1 MLFAA
6 LLAGGAWA
14 SELVESIRR
23 VRPSII
29 AVGTF
34 KPTASPQFTFRG
46 TGFAVGDGS
55 MVVTNA
61 HVLPKS
67 VDLDAYESI
76 AIAIPG
82 DDGPGAS
89 GRKAEL
95 LASDPEHDLALLKI
109 SGPPLVPLALASDG
123 LVEEGELVAFTGFP
137 IGSVLGLIPVTIVAS
152 SRRSRRSSCRAA
164 VPGNSMPEHPLA
176 EGSVP
181 GSPARRH
188 RLSGQQRQP
197 ALQAGQQRG
206 DRAYQHGSGEGH
218 QGVGAEPAQ
227 RHLVRDSAALHPRTD
242 EALNRVSM
250 VTRRKN
256 EVPGPRQGLKGSN
269 STQEP
274 AGLLAFGLPVAGLY
288 HPPITAHK
296 PFWRK
301 NSRRQIT

>member
-1 MLFAA
+1 MQRILTLFKADTHPSSVASSSPRRCSVRSGSRSDEPPLSRLGLHGSVLVLSMLFAA

-137 IGSVLGLIPVTIVAS
+137 IGSVLGLIPVTHRGIVSAVTPIVMPG
-152 SRRSRRSSCRAA
+152 RSA
-164 VPGNSMPEHPLA
+164 GNSMPEHPLA

-181 GSPARRH
+181 GLPARRH

-218 QGVGAEPAQ
+218 QESVLSQPSGISYAIP
-227 RHLVRDSAALHPRTD
+227 
-242 EALNRVSM
+242 
-250 VTRRKN
+250 
-256 EVPGPRQGLKGSN
+256 
-269 STQEP
+269 
-274 AGLLAFGLPVAGLY
+274 
-288 HPPITAHK
+288 
-296 PFWRK
+296 
-301 NSRRQIT
+301 SRYIHELMKR

>member
-1 MLFAA
+1 MNLPFSRLGLHGSVLVLSMLCAA

-55 MVVTNA
+55 TVVTNA

-137 IGSVLGLIPVTIVAS
+137 IGSVLGLIPVTHRGIVSAVTPIVMPG
-152 SRRSRRSSCRAA
+152 RSARELNARNIRSLKDPFRVYQLDATA
-164 VPGNSMPEHPLA
+164 YPGNSGSPLYR
-176 EGSVP
+176 P
-181 GSPARRH
+181 GSSEVIGLINMVLVKATKESV
-188 RLSGQQRQP
+188 LSQP
-197 ALQAGQQRG
+197 
-206 DRAYQHGSGEGH
+206 SGISY
-218 QGVGAEPAQ
+218 AIP
-227 RHLVRDSAALHPRTD
+227 
-242 EALNRVSM
+242 
-250 VTRRKN
+250 
-256 EVPGPRQGLKGSN
+256 
-269 STQEP
+269 
-274 AGLLAFGLPVAGLY
+274 
-288 HPPITAHK
+288 
-296 PFWRK
+296 
-301 NSRRQIT
+301 SRYIHELMKR